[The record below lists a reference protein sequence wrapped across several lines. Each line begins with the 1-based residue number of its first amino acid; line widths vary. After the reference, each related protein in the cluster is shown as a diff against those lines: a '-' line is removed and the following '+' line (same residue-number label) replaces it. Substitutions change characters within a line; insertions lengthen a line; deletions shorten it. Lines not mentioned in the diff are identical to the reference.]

1 MSTTLQGIDALSER
15 QKEILRLTAGHHQVK
30 EIARLLKISE
40 NTVKTHMIETRR
52 RLGGVT
58 TKQAVRL
65 LLAQQEIAPLILEGG
80 DPKEVIPDAMEA
92 MPVWRHEQAPSLTI
106 TPQRNHDD
114 QLPGPGNGLA
124 DVGLARQAPAYRGRD
139 RDPEDAQ
146 PDTRSGEGRL
156 QYGRHRGVSD
166 GRWDEFRRKLKHLP
180 AIQLFGLIVIAAFA
194 LALTAGMLAGTLL
207 GMVEAVHKL
216 TIYAGWKS

>member
-1 MSTTLQGIDALSER
+1 MPTTLQGIGALSER
-15 QKEILRLTAGHHQVK
+15 QKEVLRLTARHHQVK

-40 NTVKTHMIETRR
+40 NTVKTHLIETRR

-65 LLAQQEIAPLILEGG
+65 LLAQEENVGIIPEGG
-80 DPKEVIPDAMEA
+80 DPKEVIPSAAGA
-92 MPVWRHEQAPSLTI
+92 MPEWLHEQALYPTT

-114 QLPGPGNGLA
+114 QLPGSGNSLA
-124 DVGLARQAPAYRGRD
+124 DVGLAGQAPTYRGRD
-139 RDPEDAQ
+139 RDLENVP
-146 PDTRSGEGRL
+146 PNTWSGESDLQHGR
-156 QYGRHRGVSD
+156 YRGVSD
-166 GRWDEFRRKLKHLP
+166 GRWDEFRRKLKDLP
-180 AIQLFGLIVIAAFA
+180 AIQLLGLIVIAAIA
-194 LALTAGMLAGTLL
+194 LALMAGMLAGTLL